1 MSDQHQSRAPGAV
14 GSGSVDSSVSPL
26 LSVDNLSVEFATP
39 AGPLFAVRGISF
51 DVLPGEVLGI
61 VGESG
66 SGKSVTAHSIMRL
79 LPQNGRI
86 SGGGIRYLGEDV
98 AAFEGR
104 RLRSFRGGD
113 VAMIFQEPGRSF
125 DPIYSIGKTL
135 GETIRA
141 HEPELDEEAVREKS
155 IQLLREANVPEP
167 ESRLDNF
174 PHQFSGGL
182 LQRIMIALALASDP
196 KILIAD
202 EPTTAL
208 DVTIQAGI
216 IDLLLRLK
224 KDRGLSIIFITHNL
238 ALISNI
244 ADRIVVMYA
253 GLIMEA
259 GEATQVIQAP
269 RHPYTRALL
278 DSLLGLGQ
286 HYTRDALPTI
296 AGNVPNPFKPE
307 PGCPFAPR
315 CPLARP
321 ECSSQVPPMA
331 SDESDYRCI
340 VGGIKPEGLA
350 RNSRR
355 DAEGGGASGPG
366 GETTPGSEGGS
377 DA

>member
-1 MSDQHQSRAPGAV
+1 MSTRNPTAPAPG
-14 GSGSVDSSVSPL
+14 L
-26 LSVDNLSVEFATP
+26 LSVDNLSVDFSTP

-51 DVLPGEVLGI
+51 DLYPGEILGI

-79 LPQNGRI
+79 LPQNGKI
-86 SGGGIRYLGEDV
+86 SGGSIRYRGEEV
-98 AAFEGR
+98 AAFEGG
-104 RLRSFRGGD
+104 RLQAFRGGD

-125 DPIYSIGKTL
+125 DPIYSIGKAL
-135 GETIRA
+135 AETIRA
-141 HEPELDEEAVREKS
+141 HQPDLDEEAVRDKS
-155 IQLLREANVPEP
+155 IRLLREANVPEP
-167 ESRLDNF
+167 ERRLDNF

-253 GLIMEA
+253 GLIMESGPA
-259 GEATQVIQAP
+259 DQVISSP

-286 HYTRDALPTI
+286 HYTRDVLPTI
-296 AGNVPNPFKPE
+296 AGSVPNPFHPE

-315 CPLARP
+315 CPLVRP
-321 ECSSQVPPMA
+321 ECRGEVPPLVTEETA
-331 SDESDYRCI
+331 YRC
-340 VGGIKPEGLA
+340 VVTGVKEPA
-350 RNSRR
+350 
-355 DAEGGGASGPG
+355 GGAGGAQSGDPQSG
-366 GETTPGSEGGS
+366 GA

>member
-1 MSDQHQSRAPGAV
+1 MSSYDQAAGGAAAEHRAGDRPAGAE
-14 GSGSVDSSVSPL
+14 PL
-26 LSVDNLSVEFATP
+26 LSVDNLAVEFSTP
-39 AGPLFAVRGISF
+39 AGPLFAVRGIGF
-51 DVLPGEVLGI
+51 DVHPGEVLGI

-79 LPQNGRI
+79 LPENGRI
-86 SGGGIRYLGEDV
+86 SNGNIRYRGEEV
-98 AAFEGR
+98 AAFEGA
-104 RLRSFRGGD
+104 RLQTFRGGD

-125 DPIYSIGKTL
+125 DPIYSIGKAL
-135 GETIRA
+135 AETIRA
-141 HEPELDEEAVREKS
+141 HQPDLDEEAVREKS
-155 IQLLREANVPEP
+155 IRLLREANVPEP
-167 ESRLDNF
+167 ERRLDNF

-182 LQRIMIALALASDP
+182 LQRVMIALALASDP

-224 KDRGLSIIFITHNL
+224 EDRGLSILFITHNL

-253 GLIMEA
+253 GLILES
-259 GEATQVIQAP
+259 GPATEVIASP

-286 HYTRDALPTI
+286 HYTRDVLPTI
-296 AGNVPNPFKPE
+296 AGSVPNPFRPE

-315 CPLARP
+315 CPLVRP
-321 ECSSQVPPMA
+321 ECRTEVPPIVSEA
-331 SDESDYRCI
+331 TAYRC
-340 VGGIKPEGLA
+340 VVPGVKEPA
-350 RNSRR
+350 
-355 DAEGGGASGPG
+355 AGGGAGAQTG
-366 GETTPGSEGGS
+366 GETGGA